1 MFTEIP
7 VLTMLGSWGL
17 DHFFSWGLDSGVFT
31 SAVTAVTADH
41 CLSPPSE
48 GIAFVSQVSSN
59 TWSGFGGIVRH
70 CTSWSRQLCGVCA
83 GPVMLPRS

>member
-17 DHFFSWGLDSGVFT
+17 DHFFSWGSDSGVFT

-41 CLSPPSE
+41 CLGPPSE

-59 TWSGFGGIVRH
+59 TCSGFGGIVRH
-70 CTSWSRQLCGVCA
+70 FARVGHVSCVVCA
-83 GPVMLPRS
+83 QDL